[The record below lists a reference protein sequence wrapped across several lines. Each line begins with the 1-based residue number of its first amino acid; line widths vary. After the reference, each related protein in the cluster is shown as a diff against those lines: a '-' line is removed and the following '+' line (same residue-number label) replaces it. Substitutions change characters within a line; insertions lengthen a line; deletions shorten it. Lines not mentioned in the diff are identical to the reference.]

1 MSIKS
6 NYVKFRDHFF
16 LYKLAHKRY
25 EKKCQKHYR
34 GPKTVSILSSNC
46 VGGEVYHDL
55 GLPFNSPTINL
66 WMVQPD
72 FLKFATD
79 LQYYI
84 ESKLCFSS
92 ELEEK
97 YHCPVAYLGLDDK
110 KITII
115 FLHYKN
121 RMSAEECWEKRKKR
135 IDFSK
140 ICLMMSDRDGITY
153 DDMIRFGKIDCYRKI
168 MFTYKDY
175 PEFDFTYR
183 LEKDKDKLCVKNYQ
197 MKKWNGFWRWESQF
211 DCAKWMNGDED

>member
-1 MSIKS
+1 MTIKS

-16 LYKLAHKRY
+16 LYKLAHRRY
-25 EKKCQKHYR
+25 EKKCQKRYR

-72 FLKFATD
+72 FLKFVTD
-79 LQYYI
+79 IQYYI

-92 ELEEK
+92 ELEGK
-97 YHCPVAYLGLDDK
+97 YHCPVAYLGVDDK

-153 DDMIRFGKIDCYRKI
+153 DDMIRFGKIHCYRKI

-175 PEFDFTYR
+175 PEFDFTYK
-183 LEKDKDKLCVKNYQ
+183 LEKDKGKLCVRNYQ

-211 DCAKWMNGDED
+211 DCAKWMNGDEN